1 MNGQNLISLLRN
13 RKIMSITTLFT
24 PEELSRIEAA
34 VKKAE
39 SEISGEIVP
48 VFVKRSEDYEI
59 GNLRAGLT
67 FAILSAAV
75 WLAFYEFRRS
85 WEGHWIFMPEVLL
98 VLMALAF
105 CLGFFL
111 ALGIPKIRMWFMLSA
126 EIAEAVDRRAQIAFL
141 EENVF
146 LTRHRT
152 GILIFI
158 SELEHRAEVLGDVGI
173 SAKVSREEWTLVLRH
188 ILKGMRQKDK
198 AEGICRAIEAAGQLL
213 REKGFPRE
221 ADDENELKDN
231 LRGKA

>member
-1 MNGQNLISLLRN
+1 
-13 RKIMSITTLFT
+13 MSITTLFT
-24 PEELSRIEAA
+24 PEELSRIEAS
-34 VKKAE
+34 VKQAE

-48 VFVKRSEDYEI
+48 VFVERSEDYEI

-67 FAILSAAV
+67 LSILTAV
-75 WLAFYEFRRS
+75 IWLAFYEFRIS
-85 WEGHWIFMPEVLL
+85 WESHWIFMPEVLL
-98 VLMALAF
+98 VLMTLAF

-111 ALGIPKIRMWFMLSA
+111 AWGIPKIRIWFMLTS
-126 EIAEAVDRRAQIAFL
+126 EMAEAVDRRAQIAFL

-158 SELEHRAEVLGDVGI
+158 SELEHRAEILGDTGI
-173 SAKVSREEWTLVLRH
+173 SAKVSPDEWTHVLQH

-231 LRGKA
+231 LRGQA